1 MRIHIRG
8 RFRPPRRLSFL
19 FFIVSLA
26 LFAAPTTALW
36 PFPPKRFSRNALVP
50 AGTLGLDDGDGR
62 VIAFGDFDGDHFMDI
77 ITLAS
82 DQRTISVHL
91 WDHDDFS
98 FRRSASF
105 RHPQRVYNIVPG
117 DYTHDGKLDLLVM
130 SQGASNTQLSL
141 FVYTPMPGGGFY
153 PNPLEL
159 PPSTLAQPIPF
170 DSDGQMRIDLLGL
183 QSGSSQFRVWKNVW
197 NASDPSGPLYE
208 ITDAPFSGP
217 QCRIANPHSNAAVDL
232 NGDCVADIFLVC
244 DEGSGRKSFQIW
256 VSNPNGGFTLAQS
269 GSLPSGT
276 QSVVFA
282 DMDRDGAI
290 DLLITTC
297 SSVSRSTGL
306 GTNCALNIAY
316 NAQLPLCA
324 SSTSFPLPSDPAAA
338 GPCRNPAELCIADS
352 NFSFSFSGPNYVS
365 VPIGDLLQGNLK
377 LHVLDTSF
385 SPAQPILP
393 RPGDANL
400 DGFPDLLLITEG
412 HVRLLLSVPCARG
425 VPGCSVVGARR
436 GWREMR
442 KGVDA
447 LSSITDARVAVF
459 VDLDEDGTLDVM
471 VRRTGDQGAGR
482 VLFVQNNFDYDAFF
496 MKAIVLNGACSSGW
510 CLPENGSLSR
520 YHPSGASTSGVSYKY
535 TILDT
540 SGRRSAAQVPQLPQT
555 SYQALNTPYAFFG
568 LGRTNNYIENL
579 FAGAAH
585 GRVAALEM
593 VIPNSKL
600 VINPGATPGEWHKEL
615 YLRPGQWIPWVG
627 ATVLG
632 TMVALAGVV
641 LVLHLN
647 EKREDEMERRR
658 ASHHINFDAL

>member
-1 MRIHIRG
+1 MHFCSSVFI
-8 RFRPPRRLSFL
+8 
-19 FFIVSLA
+19 FIVSLA

-36 PFPPKRFSRNALVP
+36 PFPPKRFSRNALVS
-50 AGTLGLDDGDGR
+50 AGTLGLDGDGR
-62 VIAFGDFDGDHFMDI
+62 VIAFGDFDGDHFVDI

-82 DQRTISVHL
+82 DQHTISVHL
-91 WDHDDFS
+91 WNHDDFS

-105 RHPQRVYNIVPG
+105 RHPQRVYNVVPG

-141 FVYTPMPGGGFY
+141 FVYTPVPGGGFY
-153 PNPLEL
+153 SNILEL

-183 QSGSSQFRVWKNVW
+183 QSGSSQLRMWKNVW

-256 VSNPNGGFTLAQS
+256 VSNPDGEFTLAQS

-306 GTNCALNIAY
+306 GTDCALNIAY
-316 NAQLPLCA
+316 NTQLPLCA
-324 SSTSFPLPSDPAAA
+324 SSTSFPLTSDPAAA
-338 GPCRNPAELCIADS
+338 APCRNPAALCVADT

-377 LHVLDTSF
+377 LHVFDTSF

-425 VPGCSVVGARR
+425 VPGCSVTGARR

-442 KGVDA
+442 KGVEA
-447 LSSITDARVAVF
+447 LSSVTDARVAVF
-459 VDLDEDGTLDVM
+459 IDLDEDGTLDVM

-600 VINPGATPGEWHKEL
+600 VINPGAAPDEWHKEL